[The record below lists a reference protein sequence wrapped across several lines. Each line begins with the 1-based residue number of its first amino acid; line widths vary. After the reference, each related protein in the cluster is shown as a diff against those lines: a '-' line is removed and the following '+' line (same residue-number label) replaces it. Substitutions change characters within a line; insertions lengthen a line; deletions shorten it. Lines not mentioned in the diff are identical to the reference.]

1 MTMNVSHIIRP
12 HVWEKPN
19 KTAIIFGDHEFSYA
33 GLDDLVT
40 RVAKG
45 VTGMGSGKALTR
57 MLRDGK
63 GC

>member
-1 MTMNVSHIIRP
+1 MNVSHIIRP
-12 HVWEKPN
+12 HVSEKPN
-19 KTAIIFGDHEFSYA
+19 KTAIIFGDQEISYA

-45 VTGMGSGKALTR
+45 VTRMGSGKALRR
-57 MLRDGK
+57 MLRDRE